1 MSFGFSAFSQ
11 VPVSDDG
18 FTRTDPYGGGA
29 VVIHF
34 NKDVLTFPLAINRL
48 IERGLNIN
56 KQHDYSL
63 KINKMTD
70 FALRFNKQ
78 TDFDLQVNKIIN
90 FKARR

>member
-1 MSFGFSAFSQ
+1 MFGFSAFSET
-11 VPVSDDG
+11 SIADDG
-18 FTRTDPYGGGA
+18 FVRTDPFAGGL

-70 FALRFNKQ
+70 FALEFNKQ

>member
-1 MSFGFSAFSQ
+1 MFGFTAFSETS
-11 VPVSDDG
+11 VADDG
-18 FTRTDPYGGGA
+18 FVRTDPFAGA
-29 VVIHF
+29 LVIIHF
-34 NKDVLTFPLAINRL
+34 NKDVLTFR
-48 IERGLNIN
+48 LNIN

-70 FALRFNKQ
+70 FALEFNKQ

>member
-1 MSFGFSAFSQ
+1 MFGFSAFSET
-11 VPVSDDG
+11 SFAEDG
-18 FTRTDPYGGGA
+18 FVRTDPFGGGL

-34 NKDVLTFPLAINRL
+34 NKEVLTFPLAINRL
-48 IERGLNIN
+48 IERSFNIN

-70 FALRFNKQ
+70 FALEFNKQ
-78 TDFDLQVNKIIN
+78 TDFDLQINKLIN